1 MAKFIMSI
9 GDEAYKLLGLEAR
22 NRDVTVQQ
30 LLRAVIVPEW
40 IKENM
45 ELQPNA
51 ESPPLRQSIYGIQP
65 RPNGNGN
72 GGALVSPVNRLRH

>member
-9 GDEAYKLLGLEAR
+9 GNEAFNLLSTEAK

-30 LLRAVIVPEW
+30 LLRAVIVPDW

-45 ELQPNA
+45 LVKTQDEIVPHIL
-51 ESPPLRQSIYGIQP
+51 
-65 RPNGNGN
+65 RPNLYKSGLEQPSNM
-72 GGALVSPVNRLRH
+72 LVSPAARLRQ